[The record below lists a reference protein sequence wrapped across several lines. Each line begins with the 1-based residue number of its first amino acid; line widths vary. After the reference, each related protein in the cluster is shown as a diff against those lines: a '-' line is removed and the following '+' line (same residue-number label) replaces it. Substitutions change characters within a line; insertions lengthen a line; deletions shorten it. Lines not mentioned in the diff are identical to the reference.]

1 VVDDAY
7 PEWRGRA
14 TPVSPRRRLSLS
26 LSLSAL
32 DEDCLGL
39 AASLLFAHQ
48 NCAVVA
54 VAAAAA
60 LFSSAPLPRAASTT
74 ASAAPSPPSSRER

>member
-1 VVDDAY
+1 MVDDAY

-14 TPVSPRRRLSLS
+14 TPVSPRRCLS

-39 AASLLFAHQ
+39 AAASLLFAHQ
-48 NCAVVA
+48 NCAVAVA
-54 VAAAAA
+54 VVAA
-60 LFSSAPLPRAASTT
+60 LFSSTPLPRAASTT
-74 ASAAPSPPSSRER
+74 TASAPSPPSSRER